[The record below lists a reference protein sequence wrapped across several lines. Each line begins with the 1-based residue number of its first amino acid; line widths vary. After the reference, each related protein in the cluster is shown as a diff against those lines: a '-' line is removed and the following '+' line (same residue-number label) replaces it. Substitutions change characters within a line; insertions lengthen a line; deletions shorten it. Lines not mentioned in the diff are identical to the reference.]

1 MSNMLIASIAERPDW
16 YRIEDDTVVTRD
28 KAANAVSLFGD
39 AAWDIQAYTIGP
51 RTHIYF
57 RATCLAAQ
65 VAPFQK
71 RLRDSGSR

>member
-1 MSNMLIASIAERPDW
+1 MSNTLIASIAERPDW

-57 RATCLAAQ
+57 RGHLPGGASRAPRRSAA
-65 VAPFQK
+65 
-71 RLRDSGSR
+71 S